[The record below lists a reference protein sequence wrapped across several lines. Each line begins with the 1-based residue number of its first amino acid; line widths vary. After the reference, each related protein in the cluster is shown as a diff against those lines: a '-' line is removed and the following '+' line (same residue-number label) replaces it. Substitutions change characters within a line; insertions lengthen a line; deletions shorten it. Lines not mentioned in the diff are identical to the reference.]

1 VIASKKDLSSAK
13 KACFNLIKFRPR
25 SEYELRSRLKRKG
38 FEKEIIDKAIAY
50 ISKIGLVDDL
60 AFARLWVESRI
71 KKPLGL
77 NRLSFELKIKG
88 IDKKIIEQVISE
100 FNLPQKEEEVV
111 RNLLKQKLK
120 KLSNLDKN
128 KIKNRLWAFF
138 LRKGFSKDIVF
149 DVLSEL

>member
-1 VIASKKDLSSAK
+1 M
-13 KACFNLIKFRPR
+13 
-25 SEYELRSRLKRKG
+25 
-38 FEKEIIDKAIAY
+38 
-50 ISKIGLVDDL
+50 
-60 AFARLWVESRI
+60 
-71 KKPLGL
+71 

-88 IDKKIIEQVISE
+88 IDKKIIKQVISE
-100 FNLPQKEEEVV
+100 FNLPHKEEEVV